1 LARKEEAFLPGP
13 AVATARVRKL
23 AVRGLGVRVRYEL
36 EKGIKTS
43 GHLRSAAV
51 LGCEFSPRLA
61 ARTELLRA
69 AGRRRTRRRG
79 LQRCR
84 PAAVR
89 ALSEPRAGI
98 SN

>member
-1 LARKEEAFLPGP
+1 MKLARKEKAFLPGP

-61 ARTELLRA
+61 AVTELIRA
-69 AGRRRTRRRG
+69 AGRRPNSQAGTATPPARG
-79 LQRCR
+79 SPSRSTLELR
-84 PAAVR
+84 
-89 ALSEPRAGI
+89 
-98 SN
+98 